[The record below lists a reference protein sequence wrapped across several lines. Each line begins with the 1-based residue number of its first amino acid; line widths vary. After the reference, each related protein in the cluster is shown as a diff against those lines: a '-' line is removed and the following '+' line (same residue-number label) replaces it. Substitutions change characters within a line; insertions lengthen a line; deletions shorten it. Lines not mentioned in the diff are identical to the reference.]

1 MPPAPGFGLSEAR
14 WRVEVCGI
22 DTINA
27 IMLDLL
33 KTQLGRLRVL
43 AFLEGVSFL
52 VLLGVGMPLK
62 YAFGMPEANKI
73 IGLVHGL
80 LFVLY
85 VLNVVQAKVEFDWS
99 WRKTGL
105 ALLASIIP
113 FGTFWADA
121 KLFRHPDQTY

>member
-1 MPPAPGFGLSEAR
+1 MF
-14 WRVEVCGI
+14 
-22 DTINA
+22 N
-27 IMLDLL
+27 LL

-62 YAFGMPEANKI
+62 YLMHQPEANKV

-85 VLNVVQAKVEFDWS
+85 VLNVIQARIEFRWS
-99 WRKTGL
+99 GRKTGL
-105 ALLASIIP
+105 ALLASIVP

-121 KLFRHPDQTY
+121 RLFRH

>member
-1 MPPAPGFGLSEAR
+1 MF
-14 WRVEVCGI
+14 
-22 DTINA
+22 N
-27 IMLDLL
+27 LL

-62 YAFGMPEANKI
+62 YILHQPEANKV

-85 VLNVVQAKVEFDWS
+85 VLNVIQARIEFRWS
-99 WRKTGL
+99 GRKTGL
-105 ALLASIIP
+105 ALLASIVP

-121 KLFRHPDQTY
+121 RLFRH